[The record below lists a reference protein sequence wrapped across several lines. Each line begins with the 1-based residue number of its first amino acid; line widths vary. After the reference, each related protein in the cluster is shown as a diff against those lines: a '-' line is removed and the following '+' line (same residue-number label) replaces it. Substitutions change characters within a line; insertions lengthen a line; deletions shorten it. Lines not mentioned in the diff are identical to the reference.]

1 MAKITMEEISKL
13 AGVSMATV
21 SRTIHSP
28 HLVRR
33 ETRERINQVM
43 EKANYIYHAPAGDLS
58 RKRSSIIGVIIPTA
72 KSLVFSSTLQA
83 IQEAAQQNNFS
94 LVAGSSKY
102 DIGTELALL
111 QQFRERRLAGIIITG
126 FVFGQK
132 DLVKEMVK
140 GGMPCVVI
148 WDKLDDPDLSYVGF
162 DNYEATYRIT
172 EYLIG
177 LRHKHIGFI
186 VGPYTKVERV
196 KKRLEGFKA
205 ALKDNGLRFDSSLV
219 IEKEP
224 TLIDG
229 KEAMGRLLSLPVRP
243 TAVLAAS
250 DTLAVGALAAARDMK
265 LRVPEDISI
274 AGFDDIEVAAYC
286 NPPLTTVKV
295 PAYEI
300 GLIAFKIL
308 MDLIGS
314 GSDQVQQYCLDTS
327 VIIRGS
333 CRELDND
340 EVDARPIEGHV
351 NKKGAQTPRGRQSDI
366 TGN

>member
-1 MAKITMEEISKL
+1 MAKTTMADISKM
-13 AGVSMATV
+13 AGVSLATV
-21 SRTIHSP
+21 SRALHSP
-28 HLVRR
+28 HLVGK
-33 ETRERINQVM
+33 ETRERVHRVM
-43 EKANYIYHAPAGDLS
+43 EKANYVYHATAGDLS

-102 DIGTELALL
+102 DNDTELRLL
-111 QQFRERRLAGIIITG
+111 KQFKERRLAGIILTG
-126 FVFGQK
+126 FVIGQK
-132 DLVKEMVK
+132 DLIKELVK

-162 DNYEATYRIT
+162 DNFKATYAIT
-172 EYLIG
+172 EYLISLKHRQIG
-177 LRHKHIGFI
+177 LI

-196 KKRLEGFKA
+196 KRRLEGFKA
-205 ALKDNGLRFDSSLV
+205 ALKDHGINFDPSLV

-229 KEAMGRLLSLPVRP
+229 KEAMSRLLSLPNRP

-250 DTLAVGALAAARDMK
+250 DTLAVGALAAARDK
-265 LRVPEDISI
+265 EVRIPDDISI

-300 GLIAFKIL
+300 GQIAFKIL
-308 MDLIGS
+308 LEFINS
-314 GSDQVQQYCLDTS
+314 GGDRVQQYCLDTS
-327 VIIRGS
+327 IIIRES
-333 CRELDND
+333 CRELN
-340 EVDARPIEGHV
+340 
-351 NKKGAQTPRGRQSDI
+351 NK
-366 TGN
+366 

>member
-1 MAKITMEEISKL
+1 MAKITMAEISKM

-28 HLVRR
+28 HLVRKN
-33 ETRERINQVM
+33 TLERVNQVM
-43 EKANYIYHAPAGDLS
+43 EKVNYVYHATAGDLS

-102 DIGTELALL
+102 DIDTELSLL
-111 QQFRERRLAGIIITG
+111 KQFKERRMAGIILTG
-126 FVFGQK
+126 FVVGHQ
-132 DLVKEMVK
+132 DLIKELVK

-148 WDKLDDPDLSYVGF
+148 WDKLDDSDLSYVGF
-162 DNYEATYRIT
+162 DNFKATYRIT
-172 EYLIG
+172 EYLIS
-177 LRHKHIGFI
+177 LKHRHIGLI

-196 KKRLEGFKA
+196 NKRLEGFKA
-205 ALKDNGLRFDSSLV
+205 ALKDYGLSYDPALV

-224 TLIDG
+224 TLVDG
-229 KEAMGRLLSLPVRP
+229 KEAMCRLLTTPERP

-250 DTLAVGALAAARDMK
+250 DTLAVGALAAARDMR
-265 LRVPEDISI
+265 LRVPEDISL

-286 NPPLTTVKV
+286 NPPLTTVNV

-300 GLIAFKIL
+300 GQIAFKIL
-308 MDLIGS
+308 LNMINDKS
-314 GSDQVQQYCLDTS
+314 RHVEQYCLDTS
-327 VIIRGS
+327 VIVRGS
-333 CRELDND
+333 CREL
-340 EVDARPIEGHV
+340 
-351 NKKGAQTPRGRQSDI
+351 
-366 TGN
+366 

>member
-1 MAKITMEEISKL
+1 LGAEDKVGKITMEDISKMT
-13 AGVSMATV
+13 GVSLATV

-28 HLVRR
+28 HLVRK
-33 ETRERINQVM
+33 ETREHINQVM
-43 EKANYIYHAPAGDLS
+43 EKVSYVYHATAGDLS
-58 RKRSSIIGVIIPTA
+58 RMRSSIIGVIIPTA

-94 LVAGSSKY
+94 LIAGSSKY
-102 DIGTELALL
+102 DIGTELKLL
-111 QQFRERRLAGIIITG
+111 QQFKERRLAGIILTG

-132 DLVKEMVK
+132 DLIKELIK

-162 DNYEATYRIT
+162 DNFKATYTIT

-177 LRHKHIGFI
+177 LKHKHIGLI

-196 KKRLEGFKA
+196 KRRLEGFRA
-205 ALKDNGLRFDSSLV
+205 ALKDHGLKYDPAMV

-224 TLIDG
+224 TLVDG
-229 KEAMGRLLSLPVRP
+229 KEAMSRLLSLPVRP

-250 DTLAVGALAAARDMK
+250 DTLAVGALAAARDM
-265 LRVPEDISI
+265 RVHIPEDISV
-274 AGFDDIEVAAYC
+274 AGFDDIEIAAYC
-286 NPPLTTVKV
+286 NPPLTTVRV

-300 GLIAFKIL
+300 GQIAFKIL
-308 MDLIGS
+308 LDMINHH
-314 GSDQVQQYCLDTS
+314 SDQVQQYCLDTS

-333 CRELDND
+333 CRELDNGM
-340 EVDARPIEGHV
+340 AG
-351 NKKGAQTPRGRQSDI
+351 GS
-366 TGN
+366 

>member
-1 MAKITMEEISKL
+1 MAKITMAEISKI
-13 AGVSMATV
+13 AGVSLATV

-43 EKANYIYHAPAGDLS
+43 EKVNYVYHATAGDLS

-102 DIGTELALL
+102 DIRTELTLL
-111 QQFRERRLAGIIITG
+111 QQFKERRMAGIILTG

-132 DLVKEMVK
+132 DLVKELIK

-148 WDKLDDPDLSYVGF
+148 WDKLDDSDLSYVGF

-177 LRHKHIGFI
+177 LKHKHIGLI

-205 ALKDNGLRFDSSLV
+205 ALKVHGLRFDSSLV

-229 KEAMGRLLSLPVRP
+229 KEAMSRLLSLPIRP

-265 LRVPEDISI
+265 VRIPEDISI

-286 NPPLTTVKV
+286 NPPLTTVRV

-300 GLIAFKIL
+300 GQSAFKIL
-308 MDLIGS
+308 LEMINNNS
-314 GSDQVQQYCLDTS
+314 EQVQQYCLDTS

-333 CRELDND
+333 CRELNDN
-340 EVDARPIEGHV
+340 VVAGF
-351 NKKGAQTPRGRQSDI
+351 
-366 TGN
+366 

>member
-1 MAKITMEEISKL
+1 MANITMAEISKI
-13 AGVSMATV
+13 ASVSLATV

-28 HLVRR
+28 HLVRKK
-33 ETRERINQVM
+33 TRERINQVM
-43 EKANYIYHAPAGDLS
+43 EEANYVYHATAGDLS

-94 LVAGSSKY
+94 LIAGSSKY
-102 DIGTELALL
+102 DIKTELTLL
-111 QQFRERRLAGIIITG
+111 QQFKERRLAGIILTG

-132 DLVKEMVK
+132 DLVKELIK

-162 DNYEATYRIT
+162 DNHEATYRIT
-172 EYLIG
+172 KYLIDLKHRKIG
-177 LRHKHIGFI
+177 LII
-186 VGPYTKVERV
+186 GPYTKVERV

-205 ALKDNGLRFDSSLV
+205 ALKDHGIRFDPRLV

-229 KEAMGRLLSLPVRP
+229 KEAMSRLLALPDRP

-286 NPPLTTVKV
+286 NPPLTTVNV

-300 GLIAFKIL
+300 GRIAFKIL
-308 MDLIGS
+308 LEMINNNTN
-314 GSDQVQQYCLDTS
+314 QVQHYCLDTS
-327 VIIRGS
+327 VIVRDS
-333 CRELDND
+333 CREMDND
-340 EVDARPIEGHV
+340 EIAG
-351 NKKGAQTPRGRQSDI
+351 
-366 TGN
+366 

>member
-1 MAKITMEEISKL
+1 MAKITMAEISKM
-13 AGVSMATV
+13 AGVSLATV

-28 HLVRR
+28 HLVRKG
-33 ETRERINQVM
+33 TLERVNQVM
-43 EKANYIYHAPAGDLS
+43 ERLNYVYHATAGDLS

-102 DIGTELALL
+102 DIETELSLL
-111 QQFRERRLAGIIITG
+111 QQFKERRLAGIILTG
-126 FVFGQK
+126 FVVGQK
-132 DLVKEMVK
+132 DLIKELVK

-148 WDKLDDPDLSYVGF
+148 WDKLDDSDLSYVGF
-162 DNYEATYRIT
+162 DNFKATYRIT
-172 EYLIG
+172 EYLIS
-177 LRHKHIGFI
+177 LRHRHIGLI

-196 KKRLEGFKA
+196 KRRLEGFKA
-205 ALKDNGLRFDSSLV
+205 ALTAHGLKFDPELV

-229 KEAMGRLLSLPVRP
+229 KEAMSRLLSLPVRP

-250 DTLAVGALAAARDMK
+250 DSLAVGALAAARDMNV
-265 LRVPEDISI
+265 RVPEDISI

-286 NPPLTTVKV
+286 NPPLTTVRV

-300 GLIAFKIL
+300 GQIAFKIL
-308 MDLIGS
+308 LGMINGN
-314 GSDQVQQYCLDTS
+314 SDQLQQYCLDTS

-340 EVDARPIEGHV
+340 VIS
-351 NKKGAQTPRGRQSDI
+351 KS
-366 TGN
+366 